1 MANIAGLARFCG
13 CPDAE
18 RCLESRD
25 APLDLRKGD
34 DAGPSCAG
42 YFILA

>member
-1 MANIAGLARFCG
+1 MANTVGLARFCG

-18 RCLESRD
+18 RCLESCD

-34 DAGPSCAG
+34 DAGPSCTG
-42 YFILA
+42 NFILA